1 MQDYEND
8 ALNNLKKILIN
19 KWDFVTMQAEEQV
32 KPLILPK
39 PKPFRKIK
47 VCVTYKKNGWISYFN
62 ANHARKG
69 VVFWDNILSWQRF
82 CTIGGHDGRDLCL
95 VWPMV

>member
-1 MQDYEND
+1 MLQDYEND

-32 KPLILPK
+32 KILILPK
-39 PKPFRKIK
+39 PKPFIK
-47 VCVTYKKNGWISYFN
+47 KSRCVYLKKWVNFILY

-69 VVFWDNILSWQRF
+69 VVFWEDLHCWQRF
-82 CTIGGHDGRDLCL
+82 CTTAGHYGRDLCL
-95 VWPMV
+95 I